1 MKVFTCD
8 DHDFFWPV
16 GVASVIVAKDR
27 REAKKLLDQRL
38 KEKGL
43 KTFEGRKYT
52 LVEMSMDKAEAKI
65 ISDGNY

>member
-65 ISDGNY
+65 ICDGDY